1 MRALITNREDLAAPR
16 LLEWHREKAGTIK
29 RVHDVL
35 KKELGAGV
43 LPCGRPRCVDFRRR
57 FGYNHDPSFSVARAH
72 SRYRFR
78 QFCWLFSRRRDFP
91 RC

>member
-1 MRALITNREDLAAPR
+1 LAAPR
-16 LLEWHREKAGTIK
+16 LLEWHREKAATIE

-43 LPCGRPRCVDFRRR
+43 LPSACLDFRRR
-57 FGYNHDPSFSVARAH
+57 FRYNHSLSFSVARAH

-78 QFCWLFSRRRDFP
+78 QFGWQFSRPAVPGRVFEEQA
-91 RC
+91 